1 MLERILIS
9 KEITVI
15 KLVTVIS
22 LYIIIYCIITRGV
35 DIHMNNCEEY
45 YKKIANA
52 KHHDLVEQIHL
63 IKANVRNIIELGCGS
78 GRDTVYLLQ
87 ERF

>member
-1 MLERILIS
+1 M
-9 KEITVI
+9 
-15 KLVTVIS
+15 TVIS
-22 LYIIIYCIITRGV
+22 LYCNIWYNTFEVTIY
-35 DIHMNNCEEY
+35 MNNCEEY

-63 IKANVRNIIELGCGS
+63 IKNNVHNIIELGCGS